1 MLKTKNHRIFS
12 IFLRKVSEI
21 IVVEPLKFTN
31 MENNDLMI
39 YDEDDLRSKIHML
52 RGGLVM
58 LDRDLAALYEVETKY
73 LKRQVK
79 RNIERFPDD
88 FMFQLTNEEVSIL
101 RCQFG
106 TSRWGGDRYLPF
118 AFTKNGV
125 AMLSGVLNSG
135 KAVDVNIRIMRAFTA
150 ISRMVSINTN
160 ISQRISNIEYHQIE
174 TDKRIDEVFKRLDIE
189 TPHEGLFYNGQI
201 FDAYNFISDL
211 IRKAK
216 EEIILID
223 NYIDDSVLKIL
234 NKRGN
239 DVTATIYTS
248 KISDN
253 LKLDLTKH
261 NSQYP
266 PIKIEI
272 LNKFHDRFLI
282 IDDDLY
288 HIGAS
293 FKDLGKSVFAFSK
306 LKIDKE
312 LILSRL

>member
-1 MLKTKNHRIFS
+1 
-12 IFLRKVSEI
+12 
-21 IVVEPLKFTN
+21 

-39 YDEDDLRSKIHML
+39 YDEDDLRSKIYTI
-52 RGGLVM
+52 RGTLVM

-79 RNIERFPDD
+79 RNIERFPED
-88 FMFQLTNEEVSIL
+88 FMFQLTKEEMSIL
-101 RCQFG
+101 RCQIG
-106 TSRWGGDRYLPF
+106 TSRWGGERYLPF

-135 KAVDVNIRIMRAFTA
+135 KAVDVNIKIMRTFTA
-150 ISRMVSINTN
+150 MSRIITINAS

-174 TDKRIDEVFKRLDIE
+174 TDKRIDDIFKRLDPAI
-189 TPHEGLFYNGQI
+189 PQEGLFYNGQI
-201 FDAYNFISDL
+201 FDAYSFISDL

-216 EEIILID
+216 KGIFLFD

-234 NKRGN
+234 NKRG
-239 DVTATIYTS
+239 DAVDATIYTS
-248 KISDN
+248 RISDN
-253 LKLDLTKH
+253 LKLDIEKH

-266 PIKIEI
+266 PIKIKS

-282 IDDDLY
+282 IDDDVY

-306 LKIDKE
+306 MGFEKAK
-312 LILSRL
+312 ILSIL